1 VSSQGT
7 DPAEQEANYFSASL
21 LMPKSFVERDLEG
34 EESLDLVLDDALIQ
48 SMAQK
53 YKVSSQALAIR
64 LKTLG
69 YIHD

>member
-1 VSSQGT
+1 MSSQGT

-34 EESLDLVLDDALIQ
+34 EESLDLVDDALIQ

>member
-34 EESLDLVLDDALIQ
+34 EESLDLVDDALIQ